1 MPVRKKRRQY
11 LSFWVDC
18 ARRLITK
25 EILDSVQRRVLD
37 LYGVQGLSQVEPVL
51 IDFDEDT
58 QTGIL
63 RSNRDRIR
71 SLRAALALIT
81 EVGGNPAAVRV
92 CLTSGT
98 IRSLKSKT

>member
-25 EILDSVQRRVLD
+25 EIFDSVQRRVLD

-51 IDFDEDT
+51 IDFDEDI
-58 QTGIL
+58 QTGVL

-81 EVGGNPAAVRV
+81 EVGGTPVALRV

-98 IRSLKSKT
+98 IRSLKKKT

>member
-58 QTGIL
+58 QTGVL

-81 EVGGNPAAVRV
+81 EVGGTSVAVRV
-92 CLTSGT
+92 SLTSGT
-98 IRSLKSKT
+98 IRSLKKKT